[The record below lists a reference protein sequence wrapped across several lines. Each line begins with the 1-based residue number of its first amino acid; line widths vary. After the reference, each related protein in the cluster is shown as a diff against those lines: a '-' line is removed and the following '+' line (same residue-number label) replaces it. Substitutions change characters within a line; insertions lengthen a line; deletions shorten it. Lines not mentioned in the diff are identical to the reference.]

1 VHRRK
6 KLNSPVQ
13 KPPLRAWI
21 LLIILALIWGS
32 SFILIKRGLVG
43 LTPQMVGSLRIVAA
57 SLFLLPFAIH
67 RLSRVSRSHWKYLAS
82 IGFLGSL
89 IPSFLFAIAQTQL
102 DSAVTGVLNALTPIF
117 TVLVGLIVYKQRQKA
132 NIFVGI
138 SIGFIGAVILS
149 LAGASGAL
157 SFNLFVFF
165 VVAATLCYGLNLNI
179 IKYHLGNLQALTV
192 TSISL
197 MLTGPVALIHLAVFT
212 DFFPRVL
219 AEPAVQLAAG
229 YIALLGVMGTA
240 IALIIFNKVV
250 QITEPVFASSVTY
263 IIPIVAVVWGVLDNE
278 TLQVMHFVGMA
289 TILVGVYITNRIR
302 S

>member
-1 VHRRK
+1 
-6 KLNSPVQ
+6 VQ

-57 SLFLLPFAIH
+57 SLFLLPFAIQ
-67 RLSRVSRSHWKYLAS
+67 RLGKVSRQHWKYLAS

-89 IPSFLFAIAQTQL
+89 IPSFLFAIAQTRL

-117 TVLVGLIVYKQRQKA
+117 TVLVGLIIYKQRQKA
-132 NIFVGI
+132 NIFIGVL
-138 SIGFIGAVILS
+138 IGFLGAVVLS

-157 SFNLFVFF
+157 SFNAFVLFV
-165 VVAATLCYGLNLNI
+165 VIATICYGLNLNI
-179 IKYHLGNLQALTV
+179 IKYHLHDLPALTV
-192 TSISL
+192 TSVSL
-197 MLTGPVALIHLAVFT
+197 LITGFVALLHLTIFT
-212 DFFPRVL
+212 DFFPQLVSS
-219 AEPAVQLAAG
+219 PSVQIATG
-229 YIALLGVMGTA
+229 YIVLLGVMGTA
-240 IALIIFNKVV
+240 IALILFNKLV

-263 IIPIVAVVWGVLDNE
+263 VIPIVAVAWGVLDE
-278 TLQVMHFVGMA
+278 EKLQLLHYVGMG
-289 TILVGVYITNRIR
+289 TIIVGVYITNRVR

>member
-1 VHRRK
+1 M
-6 KLNSPVQ
+6 Q
-13 KPPLRAWI
+13 KPNLRAWF

-57 SLFLLPFAIH
+57 SLFLLPFALQ
-67 RLSRVSRSHWKYLAS
+67 RMRSVSRAHWKYLAS

-89 IPSFLFAIAQTQL
+89 IPSFLFAIAQTRL

-117 TVLVGLIVYKQRQKA
+117 TVLVGLLIYKQHQKA
-132 NIFVGI
+132 NIFIGVL
-138 SIGFIGAVILS
+138 IGFFGAVVLS

-157 SFNLFVFF
+157 SFNAFVLFV
-165 VVAATLCYGLNLNI
+165 VLATICYGLNLNI
-179 IKYHLGNLQALTV
+179 IKYHLGNLPALTV
-192 TSISL
+192 TSVSL
-197 MLTGPVALIHLAVFT
+197 LITGPIALLHLALFT
-212 DFFPRVL
+212 DFFPQVINTQN
-219 AEPAVQLAAG
+219 VQVAAG

-240 IALIIFNKVV
+240 IALILFNKLV

-263 IIPIVAVVWGVLDNE
+263 VIPIVAVIWGVLDQE
-278 TLQVMHFVGMA
+278 VLQPMHYVGMA
-289 TILVGVYITNRIR
+289 TIIVGVYITNRVR

>member
-1 VHRRK
+1 
-6 KLNSPVQ
+6 VQ
-13 KPPLRAWI
+13 KPTLRAWI

-57 SLFLLPFAIH
+57 SVFLLPFAIH
-67 RLSRVSRSHWKYLAS
+67 RLGRVSREHWKYLAS

-89 IPSFLFAIAQTQL
+89 IPSFLFAIAQTKL

-117 TVLVGLIVYKQRQKA
+117 TVLVGLIIYKQHQKT
-132 NIFVGI
+132 NIFLGI
-138 SIGFIGAVILS
+138 FIGFIGAVILS

-157 SFNLFVFF
+157 SFNTYVLF

-197 MLTGPVALIHLAVFT
+197 MVTGPVALIHLAFFT
-212 DFFPRVL
+212 DFFPQL
-219 AEPAVQLAAG
+219 ITQPSVQVAAG
-229 YIALLGVMGTA
+229 YIVLLGIMGTA
-240 IALIIFNKVV
+240 IALILFNKLV

-263 IIPIVAVVWGVLDNE
+263 IIPIIAVVWGVLDNE
-278 TLQVMHFVGMA
+278 TLQLMHYVGMA
-289 TILVGVYITNRIR
+289 TIIVGVYITNRVR